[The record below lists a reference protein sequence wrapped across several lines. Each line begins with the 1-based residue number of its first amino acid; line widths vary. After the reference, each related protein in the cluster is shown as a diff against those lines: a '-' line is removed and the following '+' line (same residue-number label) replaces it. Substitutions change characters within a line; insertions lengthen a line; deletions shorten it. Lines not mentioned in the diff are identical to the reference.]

1 MVRIP
6 DRVSLLEVQRGGGNG
21 SNTVLLLGSGNGRHQ
36 RRLLY
41 QRRLPPA
48 CCLLKQIS
56 VKRCVAGLLILSLLS
71 ILYYTHYLSSP
82 LAR

>member
-6 DRVSLLEVQRGGGNG
+6 PDCASLLEVQRGGGN
-21 SNTVLLLGSGNGRHQ
+21 SNTILFLGNQNVKFRRHLSY
-36 RRLLY
+36 RRI
-41 QRRLPPA
+41 PPVF
-48 CCLLKQIS
+48 CLLKQFS
-56 VKRCVAGLLILSLLS
+56 VKRCVAILLILSLLS